1 MRNSIL
7 LTSCFLM
14 VCIAGAP
21 ASAQNESDI
30 DDVMEKIEALADE
43 LGGNAEEMGA
53 AIEDMLGG
61 HVEELEEWAER
72 YSKDWERWAEKFE
85 KRFESWAK
93 NHEKEWEDWAES
105 YSGKWERWAEA
116 MDRGEWDPEQI
127 GQLVQKNL
135 EMLGDMPLGDLVE
148 GMVEKGVKGM
158 EDAPWESLQDLQF
171 MLQDS
176 IKQSVAET
184 ERRFAGEKEKYN
196 FWRQK
201 NKSIRRD
208 VDKDAEYIL
217 PVIENQQENLQRK
230 EKALSDMAEDLMA
243 ALKEKVNS
251 GDLED
256 DNIESLLKMVAKQ
269 KSQRKELRKQQ
280 QALEIQ
286 KQQIRRFEKE
296 NKTAALVK
304 QDLEARRKQVEQAR
318 REAEKRLSRSL
329 EQVKE
334 RETLE
339 EPDRLNIDKKR
350 LERLLK
356 AFEAEERK
364 LKRKNDELEQLRNEV
379 RQLREEL
386 KAMAKY
392 KADKLK

>member
-1 MRNSIL
+1 M
-7 LTSCFLM
+7 
-14 VCIAGAP
+14 CIR
-21 ASAQNESDI
+21 D
-30 DDVMEKIEALADE
+30 
-43 LGGNAEEMGA
+43 
-53 AIEDMLGG
+53 
-61 HVEELEEWAER
+61 R
-72 YSKDWERWAEKFE
+72 
-85 KRFESWAK
+85 
-93 NHEKEWEDWAES
+93 EWEDWAES

-116 MDRGEWDPEQI
+116 MDSGEWDPEQI